1 MIKKSLTSNLALD
14 PNRNQ
19 NPNVVNKIETPNIKP
34 INPSPQNIPPNN
46 YNSNSNNPVQSA
58 PRPSTI
64 INLNK
69 NNATQNFKIISLPTT
84 INKKTAP
91 AQGIPNRSQV
101 ISLNPNAQNPRGIK

>member
-1 MIKKSLTSNLALD
+1 MIKKSLASNLPLD

-19 NPNVVNKIETPNIKP
+19 NPNVVNKIETPSIKP
-34 INPSPQNIPPNN
+34 INPSPQNIPQNN
-46 YNSNSNNPVQSA
+46 YNSNSNNSVQNP

-84 INKKTAP
+84 INKKIPSAP
-91 AQGIPNRSQV
+91 GNPNRPQV